1 MAGSLGVIVLLI
13 IGFGLDLGAFV
24 GCLIKAGRLEIIM
37 FLKNKFKLLLR
48 KSKIGSY
55 N

>member
-13 IGFGLDLGAFV
+13 IGFGLDLVLFV
-24 GCLIKAGRLEIIM
+24 GGLIKVGRLEII
-37 FLKNKFKLLLR
+37 KNKFKLLLR